1 MTAPLLHHLRHE
13 LRAGVRDPAVLLLNY
28 LFPLGFYAL
37 VSAVM
42 TRINPLF
49 ADALLPAMVLFAALS
64 GPLLG
69 LPGPLV
75 DEREAG
81 VYRTWKANGVPAL
94 AILAAPTLASMGH
107 ALVVATVI
115 AATAGPLFG
124 ATPPTSWAAFAG
136 VALAAVALCGGL
148 GALVGV
154 VARDAR
160 STTLLSQ
167 AVFLPTMLLGGLMVP
182 LDLLPPSLLP
192 VAALLPPAHA
202 MQAFLGL
209 AYGQATPFDPWGSL
223 AVVVAT
229 ALLAMALA
237 AFLFDWDRAT
247 AARRGPRALA
257 LLALAPVVV
266 AALMVAMG

>member
-1 MTAPLLHHLRHE
+1 MTALAHHLGHE
-13 LRAGVRDPAVLLLNY
+13 LRAGVRDPSVLLMNY

-81 VYRTWKANGVPAL
+81 VYRTWKVNGVPAL
-94 AILAAPTLASMGH
+94 AILAAPTLAAMAH
-107 ALVVATVI
+107 ALVVALVV

-124 ATPPTSWAAFAG
+124 ATLPTNWGAFAA
-136 VALAAVALCGGL
+136 VTLAAVALCGGL

-160 STTLLSQ
+160 AVTLLTQ

-182 LDLLPPSLLP
+182 LALLPPSLLP

-209 AYGQATPFDPWGSL
+209 AFGQPTAFDPWGSL

-257 LLALAPVVV
+257 LLALAPVLVAAVVV
-266 AALMVAMG
+266 AVG